1 MPEVTKISRKMPVL
15 PTRKKVAAYARVSEE
30 TEQLAHSLSA
40 QISYYNGLI
49 QKNPEWEF
57 AGVYADRFITGTNT
71 KNRAELQRMITDCEN
86 GKIDIILCK
95 SISRMARNT
104 VDLLNIVRHLKDLGV
119 EIRFEKENISSLTA
133 DGELMLT
140 ILAGFAE
147 EESKSISANIKWA
160 FRKKLERG
168 GIHPSTAFGYDWVN
182 GNFVVNEKEAEA
194 VRLIFSEFL
203 KDTPLRQIARL
214 VNEMGFEKF
223 ANTGVRG
230 ILQNRV
236 YTGDV
241 ITQKYFVENPLTHKL
256 VKNNGE
262 LPMYLVENNH
272 EGIISHETFETVQE
286 KIRANLEFNKVAGR
300 ITGVSPFTK
309 HIFCHKCG
317 CAFIKGY
324 FSSNKQTFWSC
335 GGKRRNGASWCDSKT
350 ITETR
355 LKAACCK
362 VMGTDE
368 FDPIAFGQQ
377 VERIDT
383 TDESTLVFT
392 LTDGRIEEVPIIY
405 FTKEKRL
412 DDPHHILLGY
422 RWEHGKGYVIQEE
435 EAELVR
441 TAYRLYAEGATFR
454 EIQDALWEA
463 GFKSSRG
470 TKVSQHK
477 LRKAIDNEIY
487 IGRRTVP
494 GKYTESGED
503 EVIENDHEP
512 IVSTELDAAVKA
524 RRAQSRDADLKHKTK
539 EDKSE

>member
-1 MPEVTKISRKMPVL
+1 MPEVTRLSRKIPVL

-57 AGVYADRFITGTNT
+57 AGVYADRFITGTDAR
-71 KNRAELQRMITDCEN
+71 KRAELQRMIADCEE

-119 EIRFEKENISSLTA
+119 EIRFEKENISSMTA

-147 EESKSISANIKWA
+147 EESKSISTNLKWA

-168 GIHPSTAFGYDWVN
+168 GIHPSTAFGYDWVD

-203 KDTPLRQIARL
+203 KDTPLRQITRKVRAL
-214 VNEMGFEKF
+214 GFEK
-223 ANTGVRG
+223 ASHNGVRG
-230 ILQNRV
+230 ILFNRV

-241 ITQKYFVENPLTHKL
+241 ITQKYYVKDPLSHQS

-262 LPMYLVENNH
+262 LPMYLIENNH
-272 EGIISHETFETVQE
+272 EGIISRETFEAAQE
-286 KIRANLEFNKVAGR
+286 KIRANLEFNTAAGR
-300 ITGVSPFTK
+300 ITEGSPFTK

-317 CAFIKGY
+317 CAFSKGY
-324 FSSNKQTFWSC
+324 FNSNKQPYWSC
-335 GGKRRNGASWCDSKT
+335 GGKKKNGVAWCDSKT

-368 FDPIAFGQQ
+368 FDPVAFGQQ

-392 LTDGRIEEVPIIY
+392 LTDGRTKEVPIIY
-405 FTKEKRL
+405 FDKEKRL

-422 RWEHGKGYVIQEE
+422 RWVHGKGYVIQEE

-441 TAYRLYAEGATFR
+441 MAYRLYAEGMTFR
-454 EIQDALWEA
+454 EMQNALWEA

-512 IVSTELDAAVKA
+512 IVSAELDAAVKA
-524 RRAQSRDADLKHKTK
+524 RRAQSREADLKLKTK
-539 EDKSE
+539 EDAK